1 MSILIV
7 GVFKVLSVFGE
18 LTPENTHHRD
28 YAKWKAAYIH
38 SCLKNGLTP
47 VPGPAEGAPQREDD
61 AGEDQA
67 VGGGQL
73 NNFDQ
78 PAEAGGWTQPVPAP
92 RKPAQQTYSNLPT
105 GQINLYV
112 AALGLGS
119 L

>member
-1 MSILIV
+1 M
-7 GVFKVLSVFGE
+7 GFFKVLSVFGE

-105 GQINLYV
+105 GQIYLSS
-112 AALGLGS
+112 ALSSGS